1 MSYQKNFNL
10 QRENIILK
18 RNLDILTKQLHT
30 LKFKLNDSI
39 QKEQNATLNLK
50 ENSEQYLCNICY
62 IHKKNIILLPCFH
75 FNLCDK
81 CLSKIDKCT
90 ICREPIECYHYVYS

>member
-18 RNLDILTKQLHT
+18 QNIEVLNKHF
-30 LKFKLNDSI
+30 FKL
-39 QKEQNATLNLK
+39 KEQFIESKNNEKTLVQKLE
-50 ENSEQYLCNICY
+50 ENNETYLCNVCY
-62 IHKKNIILLPCFH
+62 KNNKNIILLPCFH

-81 CLSKIDKCT
+81 CLSKLDKCA
-90 ICREPIECYHYVYS
+90 ICRKPIECYHYVYS

>member
-10 QRENIILK
+10 QRENMILK
-18 RNLDILTKQLHT
+18 QNIDFLNKHFL
-30 LKFKLNDSI
+30 KLNEQFIETKNNENTAI
-39 QKEQNATLNLK
+39 QKLK
-50 ENSEQYLCNICY
+50 ENNETYLCNICY
-62 IHKKNIILLPCFH
+62 KEKKNIILLPCFH

-81 CLSKIDKCT
+81 CLRKIDKCT